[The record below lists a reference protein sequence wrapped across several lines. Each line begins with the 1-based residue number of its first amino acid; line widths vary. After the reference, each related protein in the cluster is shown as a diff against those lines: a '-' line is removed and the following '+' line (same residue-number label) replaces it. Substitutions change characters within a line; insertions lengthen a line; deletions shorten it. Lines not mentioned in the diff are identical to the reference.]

1 MLDGLKS
8 WVFVLA
14 LLIGGPYV
22 MFSGA
27 SDSRDITRLQANGR
41 ETVAVVEKIEWR
53 KKRSGSESGFR
64 GHIVFK
70 TEAGTL
76 INADIGLPQQQGQ
89 SIKDGKADPVVKVRY
104 LPNEPGV
111 VRLADMQ
118 DNTSET
124 RWIGAVMFLIGL
136 GLLIWRWRKSS
147 SAPATAAA

>member
-1 MLDGLKS
+1 MLSGLRS
-8 WVFVLA
+8 WIFLLA

-27 SDSRDITRLQANGR
+27 SDARDIKRLQANGR
-41 ETVAVVEKIEWR
+41 ETMAVVESIEWR

-70 TEAGTL
+70 TEAGNL
-76 INADIGLPQQQGQ
+76 VNAEIGLPQQQGQ
-89 SIKDGKADPVVKVRY
+89 AMKDGKADPVVKVRY
-104 LPNEPGV
+104 LPNEPNV

-136 GLLIWRWRKSS
+136 ALLIWRWRKSS
-147 SAPATAAA
+147 AGPATAAA

>member
-1 MLDGLKS
+1 MLESLRS
-8 WVFVLA
+8 WVMVLA

-27 SDSRDITRLQANGR
+27 SDSRDIKRLQANGR
-41 ETVAVVEKIEWR
+41 ETAATVQSIEWR

-70 TEAGTL
+70 TEAGNL
-76 INADIGLPQQQGQ
+76 VNAEISLPQQQGQ
-89 SIKDGKADPVVKVRY
+89 AMKDGKADPVVKVRY
-104 LPNEPGV
+104 LPNEPSV

-124 RWIGAVMFLIGL
+124 RWIGAVMFLAGL
-136 GLLIWRWRKSS
+136 GLLWWRWRRNSVG
-147 SAPATAAA
+147 PAAAAA

>member
-1 MLDGLKS
+1 MLDGLRS
-8 WVFVLA
+8 WIF
-14 LLIGGPYV
+14 LLTMLVVGPYV

-27 SDSRDITRLQANGR
+27 SDSRDIKRLQANGR
-41 ETVAVVEKIEWR
+41 ETIAAVEKIEWS

-70 TEAGTL
+70 TEAGNL
-76 INADIGLPQQQGQ
+76 VNAQISLPQQQGQ
-89 SIKDGKADPVVKVRY
+89 AIKDGKAEPMVKVRY
-104 LPNEPGV
+104 LPNEPNV

-124 RWIGAVMFLIGL
+124 RWIGAVMFIVGL

-147 SAPATAAA
+147 AGPAPAAA

>member
-1 MLDGLKS
+1 MTLT
-8 WVFVLA
+8 
-14 LLIGGPYV
+14 LLVVGPYV

-27 SDSRDITRLQANGR
+27 HDSRDIKRLQANGR
-41 ETVAVVEKIEWR
+41 ETTAMVESIEWR

-70 TEAGTL
+70 TESGQAVR
-76 INADIGLPQQQGQ
+76 AEIGLPQQQGQ
-89 SIKDGKADPVVKVRY
+89 SMKDGKTEPLVKVRY
-104 LPNEPGV
+104 LPNEPNV
-111 VRLADMQ
+111 VRLADLQ

-147 SAPATAAA
+147 AGPATAAA